1 MVQSEVDKVN
11 KKQKSTSIYMNAEH
25 VRFLKKLADQREK
38 AGRKP
43 SISQLVAEA
52 VDKYLRDLG
61 IIE

>member
-1 MVQSEVDKVN
+1 MVQSDLAKFN
-11 KKQKSTSIYMNAEH
+11 KKQKSRSVYMNPKHEQL
-25 VRFLKKLADQREK
+25 LKQVADHRET

-61 IIE
+61 ILE